1 MPPTAEVQ
9 ARVRPLAS
17 SVRVA
22 VVGEALF
29 EDRRLERTL
38 QVARLAG
45 ALLVFALGPLFPS
58 LAPAH
63 VLILGSALLAW
74 TLINTRLVEGARTAA
89 GYERVARFSFFVDT
103 AVVVYAIWVFAADPQ
118 WTSWA
123 VGVLI
128 IIGSAFR
135 FGRLGAVAST
145 TIITIAYVVIVGWRN
160 AAYGYDIQL
169 QRVAFAVSL
178 YLMTALIMSG
188 AIRELLELRKQREYQ
203 LFHDLLTGLPNRALL
218 IERLQQQLVRQ
229 PRTGESVAVL
239 VMDLTDFKAVN
250 DSLGHDVGDN
260 LLRQVG
266 PRLMANL
273 RAADTV
279 ARLGGDEFAILLPGT
294 DETGAAR
301 VGQKMLAALEQ
312 AFPLDGEMLDIGA
325 SVGIAV
331 APAHATQAE
340 QLLSRADVAMYT
352 AKGSLAGLAVF
363 SAEQERDGA
372 GRLAL
377 MSDLRRAVDEGEL
390 VLYYQPQIDLRTG
403 AISSVEALVRWM
415 HPKRGLVGPDEFIP
429 LAERTGLIKRLTRTV
444 LTEAIRQARAWELA
458 GLRVPIAVNLS
469 MRNVHDPQLPQT
481 IAQLL
486 QRWDARPDLL
496 RLEITETVLAAD
508 PERALQTMDSLR
520 AMGVHIALDDFG
532 IGYSSLAYLNRLP
545 LDQIKIDR
553 SFVIGMVNDEASAT
567 IVRATVELG
576 HGLGYAVV
584 AEGVENT
591 ETRQRLTALGCDA
604 IQGFLISRPMPAD
617 QAAEWIGRATVG
629 TATPRPTEPV
639 AG

>member
-1 MPPTAEVQ
+1 VDD
-9 ARVRPLAS
+9 
-17 SVRVA
+17 
-22 VVGEALF
+22 ALF

-58 LAPAH
+58 LAPGH
-63 VLILGSALLAW
+63 VLALGAGLLAW
-74 TLINTRLVEGARTAA
+74 TLINTRLVEGARTAS
-89 GYERVARFSFFVDT
+89 GYERVARFSFIVD
-103 AVVVYAIWVFAADPQ
+103 ASVVVYAIWVFAADPQ
-118 WTSWA
+118 WIAWV

-135 FGRLGAVAST
+135 FGRLGALAST
-145 TIITIAYVVIVGWRN
+145 VILIVAYLVIVGWRLQT
-160 AAYGYDIQL
+160 YGYNIEL

-218 IERLQQQLVRQ
+218 IERLQQQLLRQ
-229 PRTGESVAVL
+229 PRTGESVALL

-250 DSLGHDVGDN
+250 DSLGHNVGDE

-266 PRLMANL
+266 PRLTASL
-273 RAADTV
+273 RTADTV

-301 VGQKMLAALEQ
+301 VAQKMLAALEQ
-312 AFPLDGEMLDIGA
+312 AFPLEGETLDIGA
-325 SVGIAV
+325 SVGVAV
-331 APAHATQAE
+331 APAHATQAD

-352 AKGSLAGLAVF
+352 AKGSLTGLSVF
-363 SAEQERDGA
+363 SAEHEKDGA

-390 VLYYQPQIDLRTG
+390 MLYYQPQIDLRTG
-403 AISSVEALVRWM
+403 AMTSVEALVRWM

-469 MRNVHDPQLPQT
+469 MRNIHDPQLPQT

-496 RLEITETVLAAD
+496 RLEMTETVLAAD
-508 PERALQTMDSLR
+508 PQRALQTMDSLR

-545 LDQIKIDR
+545 LDEIKIDK
-553 SFVIGMVNDEASAT
+553 SFVIGMIDDESSAT
-567 IVRATVELG
+567 IVRATVDLG
-576 HGLGYAVV
+576 HGLGYGVV
-584 AEGVENT
+584 AEGVENA
-591 ETRQRLTALGCDA
+591 ETRQRLSALGCDA
-604 IQGFLISRPMPAD
+604 IQGFLVARPMPAD
-617 QAAEWIGRATVG
+617 QTAEWIGKAGLPTVATI
-629 TATPRPTEPV
+629 AD
-639 AG
+639 

>member
-1 MPPTAEVQ
+1 MAAAEN
-9 ARVRPLAS
+9 
-17 SVRVA
+17 
-22 VVGEALF
+22 ALF

-63 VLILGSALLAW
+63 VLVLGAVLLAW
-74 TLINTRLVEGARTAA
+74 TLINTRLIEGARTAA
-89 GYERVARFSFFVDT
+89 AYDRVARVSFVIDT
-103 AVVVYAIWVFAADPQ
+103 SVVIYAIWVFAADPQ
-118 WTSWA
+118 WIAWV

-135 FGRLGAVAST
+135 FGRLGALTTTAILTVA
-145 TIITIAYVVIVGWRN
+145 YLVIVGWRQQT
-160 AAYGYDIQL
+160 YGYNIEL

-178 YLMTALIMSG
+178 YLLTALIMSG

-218 IERLQQQLVRQ
+218 IERLQQQLLRQ
-229 PRTGESVAVL
+229 TRTGESVAVL

-250 DSLGHDVGDN
+250 DSLGHAVGDE
-260 LLRQVG
+260 LLKQVG
-266 PRLMANL
+266 PRLSASL
-273 RAADTV
+273 RAADTI

-301 VGQKMLAALEQ
+301 VAQKMLAALEQ
-312 AFPLDGEMLDIGA
+312 AFPLEGETLDIGA
-325 SVGIAV
+325 SVGVAV

-340 QLLSRADVAMYT
+340 QLLSRADVAMYA
-352 AKGSLAGLAVF
+352 AKGSLSGLAVF
-363 SAEQERDGA
+363 SAEHERDGA

-403 AISSVEALVRWM
+403 GITSVEALVRWM

-469 MRNVHDPQLPQT
+469 MRNIHDPQLPQT

-496 RLEITETVLAAD
+496 RLEMTETVLAAD

-545 LDQIKIDR
+545 LDEIKIDR
-553 SFVIGMVNDEASAT
+553 SFVIGMMDDESSAT

-584 AEGVENT
+584 AEGVENA

-604 IQGFLISRPMPAD
+604 IQGFLIARPMPAD
-617 QAAEWIGRATVG
+617 QTAEWIGRATV
-629 TATPRPTEPV
+629 PTVVTV
-639 AG
+639 AD

>member
-1 MPPTAEVQ
+1 M
-9 ARVRPLAS
+9 
-17 SVRVA
+17 
-22 VVGEALF
+22 GDALF

-63 VLILGSALLAW
+63 VLVLGTALLAW

-89 GYERVARFSFFVDT
+89 AYQRVARYSFVIDT
-103 AVVVYAIWVFAADPQ
+103 SVVVYAIWVFAADPQ
-118 WTSWA
+118 WTAWA

-135 FGRLGAVAST
+135 FGRIGALAST
-145 TIITIAYVVIVGWRN
+145 LIITTAYLVIVGWRQVT
-160 AAYGYDIQL
+160 YGYDIQL
-169 QRVAFAVSL
+169 QRVAFVVSL
-178 YLMTALIMSG
+178 YLLTALIMSG

-218 IERLQQQLVRQ
+218 IERLQQQLLRQ

-250 DSLGHDVGDN
+250 DSLGHDVGDD

-266 PRLMANL
+266 PRLAASL

-294 DETGAAR
+294 DVTGAAR
-301 VGQKMLAALEQ
+301 VAQKMLSALEQ
-312 AFPLDGEMLDIGA
+312 AFPLDGETLDIGA
-325 SVGIAV
+325 SVGVAV

-340 QLLSRADVAMYT
+340 QLLSRADVAMYA

-363 SAEQERDGA
+363 SAEHERDGA

-403 AISSVEALVRWM
+403 AIASVEALVRWM

-458 GLRVPIAVNLS
+458 GLRVPVAVNLS

-553 SFVIGMVNDEASAT
+553 SFVIGMVDDEASAT

-584 AEGVENT
+584 AEGVENA
-591 ETRQRLTALGCDA
+591 ETRQRLAALGCDA
-604 IQGFLISRPMPAD
+604 IQGFLIARPMPAD
-617 QAAEWIGRATVG
+617 QTAEWIGRTTLAG
-629 TATPRPTEPV
+629 TRPV
-639 AG
+639 ATIATS

>member
-1 MPPTAEVQ
+1 MEN
-9 ARVRPLAS
+9 
-17 SVRVA
+17 
-22 VVGEALF
+22 ALF

-63 VLILGSALLAW
+63 VLVLGAALLAW

-89 GYERVARFSFFVDT
+89 GYERVARFSFVVDT
-103 AVVVYAIWVFAADPQ
+103 SVVIYAIWVFAADPQ
-118 WTSWA
+118 WTAWA

-135 FGRLGAVAST
+135 FGRLGALASMT
-145 TIITIAYVVIVGWRN
+145 TITLAYLVIVGWRQQT
-160 AAYGYDIQL
+160 YGYNIEL

-178 YLMTALIMSG
+178 YLLTALIMSG

-218 IERLQQQLVRQ
+218 IERLQQQLLRQ

-250 DSLGHDVGDN
+250 DSLGHAVGDD
-260 LLRQVG
+260 LLKQIG
-266 PRLMANL
+266 PRLAASL
-273 RAADTV
+273 RTADTI

-301 VGQKMLAALEQ
+301 VAQKMLAALEQ
-312 AFPLDGEMLDIGA
+312 SFPLEGEALDIGA
-325 SVGIAV
+325 SVGVAV
-331 APAHATQAE
+331 APGHATQAE
-340 QLLSRADVAMYT
+340 QLLSRADVAMYA

-363 SAEQERDGA
+363 SAEHERDGA

-403 AISSVEALVRWM
+403 GITSVEALVRWM

-469 MRNVHDPQLPQT
+469 MRNIHDPQLPQT

-496 RLEITETVLAAD
+496 RLEMTETVLAAD

-545 LDQIKIDR
+545 LDEIKIDR
-553 SFVIGMVNDEASAT
+553 SFVIGMIDDESSAT

-584 AEGVENT
+584 AEGVENA

-604 IQGFLISRPMPAD
+604 IQGFLVARPMPAD
-617 QAAEWIGRATVG
+617 QTAEWIGRATVP
-629 TATPRPTEPV
+629 AVV
-639 AG
+639 AAGD

>member
-1 MPPTAEVQ
+1 VAAAED
-9 ARVRPLAS
+9 
-17 SVRVA
+17 
-22 VVGEALF
+22 ALF

-63 VLILGSALLAW
+63 VLVLGAALLAW
-74 TLINTRLVEGARTAA
+74 TLVNARLVEGARTAA
-89 GYERVARFSFFVDT
+89 GYERVARFSFVVDT
-103 AVVVYAIWVFAADPQ
+103 SVVIYAIWVFAADPQ
-118 WTSWA
+118 WTAWV

-135 FGRLGAVAST
+135 FGRLGALTST
-145 TIITIAYVVIVGWRN
+145 TLLIVAYLVIVSWRLLT
-160 AAYGYDIQL
+160 YGYNIEL
-169 QRVAFAVSL
+169 QRVAFAVSV
-178 YLMTALIMSG
+178 YLLTALIMSG

-218 IERLQQQLVRQ
+218 IERLQQQLLRQ

-250 DSLGHDVGDN
+250 DSLGHDVGDT

-266 PRLMANL
+266 PRLAASL
-273 RAADTV
+273 RTADTI

-301 VGQKMLAALEQ
+301 VAQKMLAALEQ
-312 AFPLDGEMLDIGA
+312 AFPLEGEALDIGA
-325 SVGIAV
+325 SVGVAV
-331 APAHATQAE
+331 APAHATQAD
-340 QLLSRADVAMYT
+340 QLLSRADVAMYA

-363 SAEQERDGA
+363 SAEHERDSS

-390 VLYYQPQIDLRTG
+390 VLYYQPQVDLRTG
-403 AISSVEALVRWM
+403 AITSVEALVRWM

-469 MRNVHDPQLPQT
+469 MRNIHDPQLPQT

-496 RLEITETVLAAD
+496 RLEMTETVLAAD

-545 LDQIKIDR
+545 LDEIKIDR
-553 SFVIGMVNDEASAT
+553 SFVIGMIDDESSAT

-584 AEGVENT
+584 AEGVENA

-604 IQGFLISRPMPAD
+604 IQGFFVARPMPAD
-617 QAAEWIGRATVG
+617 QAAEWIGKATL
-629 TATPRPTEPV
+629 PTVVTV
-639 AG
+639 AH

>member
-1 MPPTAEVQ
+1 MEN
-9 ARVRPLAS
+9 
-17 SVRVA
+17 
-22 VVGEALF
+22 ALF

-63 VLILGSALLAW
+63 VLVLGAALLAW

-89 GYERVARFSFFVDT
+89 GYERVARFSFVVDT
-103 AVVVYAIWVFAADPQ
+103 SVVIYAIWVFAADPQ
-118 WTSWA
+118 WTAWA

-135 FGRLGAVAST
+135 FGRLGALASMT
-145 TIITIAYVVIVGWRN
+145 TITLAYLVIVGWRQQT
-160 AAYGYDIQL
+160 YGYNIEL

-178 YLMTALIMSG
+178 YLLTALIMSG

-218 IERLQQQLVRQ
+218 IERLQQQLLRQ

-250 DSLGHDVGDN
+250 DSLGHAVGDD
-260 LLRQVG
+260 LLKQIG
-266 PRLMANL
+266 PRLAASL
-273 RAADTV
+273 RTADTI

-301 VGQKMLAALEQ
+301 VAQKMLAALEQ
-312 AFPLDGEMLDIGA
+312 SFPLEGEALDIGA
-325 SVGIAV
+325 SVGVAV
-331 APAHATQAE
+331 APGHATQAE
-340 QLLSRADVAMYT
+340 QLLSRADVAMYA

-363 SAEQERDGA
+363 SAEHERDGA

-403 AISSVEALVRWM
+403 GITSVEALVRWM

-469 MRNVHDPQLPQT
+469 MRNIHDPQLPQT

-496 RLEITETVLAAD
+496 RLEMTETVLWGLYKLERELEDQGAPAAGRR
-508 PERALQTMDSLR
+508 PRSAAIPR
-520 AMGVHIALDDFG
+520 G
-532 IGYSSLAYLNRLP
+532 LAP
-545 LDQIKIDR
+545 VVK
-553 SFVIGMVNDEASAT
+553 E
-567 IVRATVELG
+567 VRWS
-576 HGLGYAVV
+576 GLG
-584 AEGVENT
+584 
-591 ETRQRLTALGCDA
+591 TAGLSSPST
-604 IQGFLISRPMPAD
+604 I
-617 QAAEWIGRATVG
+617 
-629 TATPRPTEPV
+629 PR
-639 AG
+639 G

>member
-1 MPPTAEVQ
+1 VAAAED
-9 ARVRPLAS
+9 
-17 SVRVA
+17 
-22 VVGEALF
+22 ALF

-74 TLINTRLVEGARTAA
+74 TLINARLVEGSRTAA
-89 GYERVARFSFFVDT
+89 TYERVARFSSVVDVS
-103 AVVVYAIWVFAADPQ
+103 VVIYAIWVFAADPQ
-118 WTSWA
+118 WVAWV

-135 FGRLGAVAST
+135 FGRLGALTS
-145 TIITIAYVVIVGWRN
+145 TIILTVAYLVIVSWRQ
-160 AAYGYDIQL
+160 ATYGYNIEV

-178 YLMTALIMSG
+178 YLMTALLMSG

-218 IERLQQQLVRQ
+218 IERLQQQLLRQ
-229 PRTGESVAVL
+229 PRTSESVALL

-250 DSLGHDVGDN
+250 DSLGHAVGDD

-266 PRLMANL
+266 PRLSASL
-273 RAADTV
+273 RAADTI

-301 VGQKMLAALEQ
+301 VAQKVLAALEQ
-312 AFPLDGEMLDIGA
+312 AFPLEGEMLDIGA
-325 SVGIAV
+325 SIGVAV
-331 APAHATQAE
+331 APVHGTQAE
-340 QLLSRADVAMYT
+340 QLLSRADVAMYA

-363 SAEQERDGA
+363 SSEHERDGA

-403 AISSVEALVRWM
+403 AITSVEALVRWM

-458 GLRVPIAVNLS
+458 GLRVPVAVNLS
-469 MRNVHDPQLPQT
+469 MRNIHDPQLPQT

-486 QRWDARPDLL
+486 QRWDARPELL
-496 RLEITETVLAAD
+496 RLEMTETVLAAD
-508 PERALQTMDSLR
+508 PERALQTMESLR

-545 LDQIKIDR
+545 LDEIKIDR
-553 SFVIGMVNDEASAT
+553 SFVLGMLDDESSAT
-567 IVRATVELG
+567 IVRATVDLG
-576 HGLGYAVV
+576 HGLGYGVV
-584 AEGVENT
+584 AEGVENA
-591 ETRQRLTALGCDA
+591 ETRQRLSALGCDF
-604 IQGFLISRPMPAD
+604 IQGFFVARPMPAD
-617 QAAEWIGRATVG
+617 QTAEWIGRATFPTLPANPAV
-629 TATPRPTEPV
+629 ATH
-639 AG
+639 AD

>member
-1 MPPTAEVQ
+1 
-9 ARVRPLAS
+9 
-17 SVRVA
+17 
-22 VVGEALF
+22 
-29 EDRRLERTL
+29 
-38 QVARLAG
+38 
-45 ALLVFALGPLFPS
+45 
-58 LAPAH
+58 
-63 VLILGSALLAW
+63 
-74 TLINTRLVEGARTAA
+74 
-89 GYERVARFSFFVDT
+89 
-103 AVVVYAIWVFAADPQ
+103 
-118 WTSWA
+118 
-123 VGVLI
+123 
-128 IIGSAFR
+128 
-135 FGRLGAVAST
+135 
-145 TIITIAYVVIVGWRN
+145 
-160 AAYGYDIQL
+160 
-169 QRVAFAVSL
+169 
-178 YLMTALIMSG
+178 
-188 AIRELLELRKQREYQ
+188 
-203 LFHDLLTGLPNRALL
+203 
-218 IERLQQQLVRQ
+218 
-229 PRTGESVAVL
+229 
-239 VMDLTDFKAVN
+239 
-250 DSLGHDVGDN
+250 
-260 LLRQVG
+260 
-266 PRLMANL
+266 
-273 RAADTV
+273 
-279 ARLGGDEFAILLPGT
+279 
-294 DETGAAR
+294 
-301 VGQKMLAALEQ
+301 MLAALEQ
-312 AFPLDGEMLDIGA
+312 AFPLDGETLDIGA
-325 SVGIAV
+325 SVGVAV

-553 SFVIGMVNDEASAT
+553 SFVIGMVDDEASAT

-617 QAAEWIGRATVG
+617 QTAEWIGRALV
-629 TATPRPTEPV
+629 ATPVVRPRRRDRHCASLAELPFRGRLAFRAHEHLVQAVTRAHDLRAAARAGIADLSADLHVRPDLRAELRRQLVLHDLDRARERLAQRAIQPV
-639 AG
+639 HLAVVEARDAALRMQLRLPQDLVRVRVPDPRDEVAAHQQIAQLAPRRLRATRELVRVPRQRAGLGALAVESRQVGGARARLDEIHLAHPRVVAIAQVASVLERRARADPVEGQRERGGGADLRFRRQDVEEAGEHRIDHQARVVVEDERQEAAAMHDVGERAALQRVRQRPRRAQNERVMHANGGDVLPDERRREAAAQDVEVGPLRH

>member
-1 MPPTAEVQ
+1 MT
-9 ARVRPLAS
+9 
-17 SVRVA
+17 
-22 VVGEALF
+22 VVEDALF

-58 LAPAH
+58 LAPGH
-63 VLILGSALLAW
+63 VLVLGTALLAW
-74 TLINTRLVEGARTAA
+74 TLINTRLVEGARTTA
-89 GYERVARFSFFVDT
+89 GYERVARFSFVVDT
-103 AVVVYAIWVFAADPQ
+103 SIVIYTIWVFAADPQ
-118 WTSWA
+118 WIAWV

-135 FGRLGAVAST
+135 FGRLGALTS
-145 TIITIAYVVIVGWRN
+145 TIIIT
-160 AAYGYDIQL
+160 AAYLAIVAWRQATYGYAIEL

-178 YLMTALIMSG
+178 YLMTALIMAG

-218 IERLQQQLVRQ
+218 VERLQQQLLRQ
-229 PRTGESVAVL
+229 PRTGESVALL

-250 DSLGHDVGDN
+250 DSLGRDVGDD

-266 PRLMANL
+266 PRLSASL
-273 RAADTV
+273 RTADTV
-279 ARLGGDEFAILLPGT
+279 ARLGGDEFAVLLPGT

-301 VGQKMLAALEQ
+301 VAQKMLAALEQ
-312 AFPLDGEMLDIGA
+312 AFPLDGETLDIGA
-325 SVGIAV
+325 SVGVAV
-331 APAHATQAE
+331 APVHATQAE
-340 QLLSRADVAMYT
+340 QLLSRADVAMYA

-363 SAEQERDGA
+363 SSEHERDGA

-403 AISSVEALVRWM
+403 ALSSVEALVRWM
-415 HPKRGLVGPDEFIP
+415 HPKRGLVGPAEFIP

-458 GLRVPIAVNLS
+458 GIRVPVAVNLS

-486 QRWDARPDLL
+486 QRWDARPELL

-553 SFVIGMVNDEASAT
+553 SFVIGMTTDESSAT

-584 AEGVENT
+584 AEGVENA
-591 ETRQRLTALGCDA
+591 ETRERLAALGCDA
-604 IQGFLISRPMPAD
+604 IQGFLIARPMPAD
-617 QAAEWIGRATVG
+617 QTAEWIGRASVSTLTSLSTVAALG
-629 TATPRPTEPV
+629 D
-639 AG
+639 

>member
-1 MPPTAEVQ
+1 VED
-9 ARVRPLAS
+9 
-17 SVRVA
+17 
-22 VVGEALF
+22 ALF

-38 QVARLAG
+38 QIARLAG
-45 ALLVFALGPLFPS
+45 ALLIFALGPLFPS
-58 LAPAH
+58 VAPAH
-63 VLILGSALLAW
+63 VLILGAVLLGW
-74 TLINTRLVEGARTAA
+74 TLINARLVEGARTPADYA
-89 GYERVARFSFFVDT
+89 RVTRLSFVFDT
-103 AVVVYAIWVFAADPQ
+103 SVVVYAIWVFAADPR
-118 WTSWA
+118 WIAWV

-128 IIGSAFR
+128 IISAAFR
-135 FGRLGAVAST
+135 FGRLGALTST
-145 TIITIAYVVIVGWRN
+145 VIITVAYLVIVGWRQVT
-160 AAYGYDIQL
+160 YGYDIEL

-178 YLMTALIMSG
+178 YLLTALMMSG

-203 LFHDLLTGLPNRALL
+203 LFHDVLTGLPNRALL
-218 IERLQQQLVRQ
+218 IERLHQQLLRL
-229 PRTGESVAVL
+229 PRTDESVALLVL
-239 VMDLTDFKAVN
+239 DLTDFKTVN
-250 DSLGHDVGDN
+250 DSLGHDVGDD

-266 PRLMANL
+266 PRLVASL

-279 ARLGGDEFAILLPGT
+279 ARLGGDEFAVLLPGT
-294 DETGAAR
+294 DEVGAAR
-301 VGQKMLAALEQ
+301 VAQKMLTALERS
-312 AFPLDGEMLDIGA
+312 FPLEGETLDIGA
-325 SVGIAV
+325 SVGVAV
-331 APAHATQAE
+331 APAHAAKAE
-340 QLLSRADVAMYT
+340 QLLSRAEIAMHA
-352 AKGSLAGLAVF
+352 AKGSLDGLAVL
-363 SAEQERDGA
+363 SAEHERDGA

-469 MRNVHDPQLPQT
+469 MRNIHDPQLPQT

-496 RLEITETVLAAD
+496 RLEMTETVLAAD
-508 PERALQTMDSLR
+508 PARALQTMDSLR

-545 LDQIKIDR
+545 LDEIKIDR
-553 SFVIGMVNDEASAT
+553 SFVIGMVDDEASAT

-617 QAAEWIGRATVG
+617 QTAEWIGRATA
-629 TATPRPTEPV
+629 ATPKHPT
-639 AG
+639 AATIA

>member
-1 MPPTAEVQ
+1 M
-9 ARVRPLAS
+9 
-17 SVRVA
+17 A
-22 VVGEALF
+22 VVEDALF

-58 LAPAH
+58 LAPGH
-63 VLILGSALLAW
+63 VLALGAGLLAW
-74 TLINTRLVEGARTAA
+74 TLINTRLVEGARTAS
-89 GYERVARFSFFVDT
+89 GYERVARFSFIVDT
-103 AVVVYAIWVFAADPQ
+103 SVVVYAIWVFAADPQ
-118 WTSWA
+118 WIAWV

-135 FGRLGAVAST
+135 FGRLGALITTVILIVAYL
-145 TIITIAYVVIVGWRN
+145 AIVGWRLQT
-160 AAYGYDIQL
+160 YGYNIEL
-169 QRVAFAVSL
+169 QRVAFAVAV

-218 IERLQQQLVRQ
+218 LERLQQQLLRQ
-229 PRTGESVAVL
+229 PRTGESVALL

-250 DSLGHDVGDN
+250 DSLGHNVGDE

-266 PRLMANL
+266 PRLTASL
-273 RAADTV
+273 RTADTV

-301 VGQKMLAALEQ
+301 VAQKMLAALEQ
-312 AFPLDGEMLDIGA
+312 AFPLEGETLDIGA
-325 SVGIAV
+325 SVGVAV
-331 APAHATQAE
+331 APVHATQAD

-352 AKGSLAGLAVF
+352 AKGSLTGLSVF
-363 SAEQERDGA
+363 SAEHEKDGA

-390 VLYYQPQIDLRTG
+390 ILYYQPQIDLRTG
-403 AISSVEALVRWM
+403 AMTSVEALVRWM

-429 LAERTGLIKRLTRTV
+429 LAERTGLIKRLTRSV

-469 MRNVHDPQLPQT
+469 MRNIHDPQLPQT

-496 RLEITETVLAAD
+496 RLEMTETVLAAD
-508 PERALQTMDSLR
+508 PQRALQTMDSLR

-545 LDQIKIDR
+545 LDEIKIDR
-553 SFVIGMVNDEASAT
+553 SFVIGMIDDESSAT
-567 IVRATVELG
+567 IVRATVDLG
-576 HGLGYAVV
+576 HGLGYGVV
-584 AEGVENT
+584 AEGVENA
-591 ETRQRLTALGCDA
+591 ETRQRLSALGCDA
-604 IQGFLISRPMPAD
+604 IQGFLVARPMPAD
-617 QAAEWIGRATVG
+617 QTAEWIGKAGLPTVATI
-629 TATPRPTEPV
+629 AD
-639 AG
+639 

>member
-1 MPPTAEVQ
+1 MT
-9 ARVRPLAS
+9 
-17 SVRVA
+17 
-22 VVGEALF
+22 VVEDALF

-38 QVARLAG
+38 QIARLAG

-58 LAPAH
+58 LAPGH
-63 VLILGSALLAW
+63 VLVLGAALLAW
-74 TLINTRLVEGARTAA
+74 TLVNTRLVEGARTAA
-89 GYERVARFSFFVDT
+89 EYERVARFSFVVD
-103 AVVVYAIWVFAADPQ
+103 ASVVVYAIWVFAADPQ
-118 WTSWA
+118 WIAWV

-128 IIGSAFR
+128 IIGSSFR
-135 FGRLGAVAST
+135 FGPLGALTS
-145 TIITIAYVVIVGWRN
+145 TIILTVAYLVIVGWRQ
-160 AAYGYDIQL
+160 ATYGYNIEL
-169 QRVAFAVSL
+169 QRVAFAISL

-218 IERLQQQLVRQ
+218 IERLQQQLLRQ
-229 PRTGESVAVL
+229 PRTGESVALL

-250 DSLGHDVGDN
+250 DSLGHDVGDD

-266 PRLMANL
+266 PRLTASL

-301 VGQKMLAALEQ
+301 VAQKMLAALEQ
-312 AFPLDGEMLDIGA
+312 SFPLVGETLDIGA
-325 SVGIAV
+325 SVGVAV
-331 APAHATQAE
+331 APVHATQAE
-340 QLLSRADVAMYT
+340 QLLSRADVAMYA

-363 SAEQERDGA
+363 SAEHERDGA

-377 MSDLRRAVDEGEL
+377 MSELRRAVDEGEL

-403 AISSVEALVRWM
+403 ALTSVEALVRWM

-458 GLRVPIAVNLS
+458 GLRVPVAVNLS
-469 MRNVHDPQLPQT
+469 MRNIHDPQLPQT

-486 QRWDARPDLL
+486 QRWDARPELL

-520 AMGVHIALDDFG
+520 AMGVRIALDDFG

-553 SFVIGMVNDEASAT
+553 SFVLGMIDDESSAT

-604 IQGFLISRPMPAD
+604 IQGFLVARPMPAD
-617 QAAEWIGRATVG
+617 QTAEWIGRATV
-629 TATPRPTEPV
+629 ATV
-639 AG
+639 ATVRTGSVATVAD

>member
-1 MPPTAEVQ
+1 MED
-9 ARVRPLAS
+9 
-17 SVRVA
+17 
-22 VVGEALF
+22 ALF

-58 LAPAH
+58 LAPGH
-63 VLILGSALLAW
+63 VLVLGTGLLAW
-74 TLINTRLVEGARTAA
+74 TLINTRLVEGTRTPAA
-89 GYERVARFSFFVDT
+89 YQRIARFSFVVDSS
-103 AVVVYAIWVFAADPQ
+103 VVVYAIWVFAADPQ
-118 WTSWA
+118 WIAWV

-128 IIGSAFR
+128 IIGSSFR
-135 FGRLGAVAST
+135 FGRLGALSS
-145 TIITIAYVVIVGWRN
+145 TIILTVAYLVIVGWRQQT
-160 AAYGYDIQL
+160 YGYNIEL
-169 QRVAFAVSL
+169 QRVAFAISL
-178 YLMTALIMSG
+178 YLMTALLMSG

-218 IERLQQQLVRQ
+218 IERLQQQLLRQ
-229 PRTGESVAVL
+229 ARTGESVALV

-250 DSLGHDVGDN
+250 DSLGHNVGDD
-260 LLRQVG
+260 LLRQMG
-266 PRLMANL
+266 PRLTASL

-301 VGQKMLAALEQ
+301 VAQKMLAALEQ
-312 AFPLDGEMLDIGA
+312 AFPLEGESLDIGA

-331 APAHATQAE
+331 APAHATQAD
-340 QLLSRADVAMYT
+340 QLLSHADVAMYA
-352 AKGSLAGLAVF
+352 AKGSLTGFAVF
-363 SAEQERDGA
+363 SAEHERDGA

-458 GLRVPIAVNLS
+458 GLRVPVAVNLS
-469 MRNVHDPQLPQT
+469 MRNIHDPQLPQT

-486 QRWDARPDLL
+486 QRWDARPELL
-496 RLEITETVLAAD
+496 RLEMTETVLAAD
-508 PERALQTMDSLR
+508 PQRALQTIDSLR

-545 LDQIKIDR
+545 LDQIKIDK
-553 SFVIGMVNDEASAT
+553 SFVIGMIDDESSAT
-567 IVRATVELG
+567 IVRATVDLG
-576 HGLGYAVV
+576 HGLGYGVV

-591 ETRQRLTALGCDA
+591 ETRQRLSALGCDA
-604 IQGFLISRPMPAD
+604 IQGFLIARPMPAD
-617 QAAEWIGRATVG
+617 QTAEWISRAGIATV
-629 TATPRPTEPV
+629 ATI
-639 AG
+639 AD

>member
-1 MPPTAEVQ
+1 MRCSRIAVWSGRSRWRGSRAPCSFSPSD
-9 ARVRPLAS
+9 RSSRAS
-17 SVRVA
+17 
-22 VVGEALF
+22 L
-29 EDRRLERTL
+29 RLMSS
-38 QVARLAG
+38 
-45 ALLVFALGPLFPS
+45 S
-58 LAPAH
+58 LAPFSSH
-63 VLILGSALLAW
+63 GRSS
-74 TLINTRLVEGARTAA
+74 TRVSSKARAPPLHMT
-89 GYERVARFSFFVDT
+89 
-103 AVVVYAIWVFAADPQ
+103 
-118 WTSWA
+118 
-123 VGVLI
+123 
-128 IIGSAFR
+128 IGSAFR
-135 FGRLGAVAST
+135 FGRLGALASMT
-145 TIITIAYVVIVGWRN
+145 TITLAYLVIVGWRQQT
-160 AAYGYDIQL
+160 YGYNIEL

-178 YLMTALIMSG
+178 YLLTALIMSG

-218 IERLQQQLVRQ
+218 IERLQQQLLRQ
-229 PRTGESVAVL
+229 TRTGESVAVL

-250 DSLGHDVGDN
+250 DSLGHAVGDE
-260 LLRQVG
+260 LLKQVG
-266 PRLMANL
+266 PRLSASL
-273 RAADTV
+273 RAADTM

-301 VGQKMLAALEQ
+301 VAQKMLAALEQ
-312 AFPLDGEMLDIGA
+312 AFPLEGETLDIGA
-325 SVGIAV
+325 SVGVAV

-340 QLLSRADVAMYT
+340 QLLSRADVAMYA
-352 AKGSLAGLAVF
+352 AKGSLSGLAVF
-363 SAEQERDGA
+363 SAEHERDGA

-403 AISSVEALVRWM
+403 GITSVEALVRWM

-469 MRNVHDPQLPQT
+469 MRNIHDPQLPQT

-496 RLEITETVLAAD
+496 RLEMTETVLAAD

-545 LDQIKIDR
+545 LDEIKIDR
-553 SFVIGMVNDEASAT
+553 SFVIGMIDDESSAT

-584 AEGVENT
+584 AEGVENA

-604 IQGFLISRPMPAD
+604 IQGFLIARPMPAD
-617 QAAEWIGRATVG
+617 QTAEWIGRATV
-629 TATPRPTEPV
+629 PTVVTV
-639 AG
+639 AD

>member
-1 MPPTAEVQ
+1 ME
-9 ARVRPLAS
+9 
-17 SVRVA
+17 
-22 VVGEALF
+22 EALF

-58 LAPAH
+58 LAPGH
-63 VLILGSALLAW
+63 VLVLGAGLLAW
-74 TLINTRLVEGARTAA
+74 TLINTRLVEGARTASA
-89 GYERVARFSFFVDT
+89 YDRVARFSFIVDSS
-103 AVVVYAIWVFAADPQ
+103 VVVYAIWVFAADPQ
-118 WTSWA
+118 WIAWV

-135 FGRLGAVAST
+135 FGRLGALAST
-145 TIITIAYVVIVGWRN
+145 VILTIAYLVIVGWRLQT
-160 AAYGYDIQL
+160 YGYNIEL
-169 QRVAFAVSL
+169 QRVAFAISL

-218 IERLQQQLVRQ
+218 IERLQQQLLRQ
-229 PRTGESVAVL
+229 PRTGESVALL

-250 DSLGHDVGDN
+250 DSLGHNVGDE

-266 PRLMANL
+266 PRLAASL
-273 RAADTV
+273 RTADTV

-301 VGQKMLAALEQ
+301 VAQKMLAALEQ
-312 AFPLDGEMLDIGA
+312 AFPLEGETLDIGA
-325 SVGIAV
+325 SVGVAV
-331 APAHATQAE
+331 APVHATQAD

-352 AKGSLAGLAVF
+352 AKGTLTGLSVF
-363 SAEQERDGA
+363 SPEHEKDGA

-390 VLYYQPQIDLRTG
+390 ILYYQPQIDLRTG
-403 AISSVEALVRWM
+403 AMTSVEALVRWM

-429 LAERTGLIKRLTRTV
+429 LAERTGLIKRLTRSV

-469 MRNVHDPQLPQT
+469 MRNIHDPQLPQT

-496 RLEITETVLAAD
+496 RLEMTETVLAAD
-508 PERALQTMDSLR
+508 PQRALQTMDSLR

-545 LDQIKIDR
+545 LDEIKIDR
-553 SFVIGMVNDEASAT
+553 SFVIGMIDDESSAT

-576 HGLGYAVV
+576 HGLGYGVV
-584 AEGVENT
+584 AEGVENA
-591 ETRQRLTALGCDA
+591 ETRQRLSALGCDA
-604 IQGFLISRPMPAD
+604 IQGFLVARPMPAD
-617 QAAEWIGRATVG
+617 QTAEWIGKAGLPTIATI
-629 TATPRPTEPV
+629 AD
-639 AG
+639 

>member
-1 MPPTAEVQ
+1 M
-9 ARVRPLAS
+9 
-17 SVRVA
+17 
-22 VVGEALF
+22 
-29 EDRRLERTL
+29 
-38 QVARLAG
+38 
-45 ALLVFALGPLFPS
+45 
-58 LAPAH
+58 
-63 VLILGSALLAW
+63 
-74 TLINTRLVEGARTAA
+74 EGARTAA
-89 GYERVARFSFFVDT
+89 GYERVARFSFVVDT
-103 AVVVYAIWVFAADPQ
+103 SVVIYAIWVFAADPQ
-118 WTSWA
+118 WTAWA

-135 FGRLGAVAST
+135 FGRLGALASMT
-145 TIITIAYVVIVGWRN
+145 TITLAYLVIVGWRQQT
-160 AAYGYDIQL
+160 YGYNIEL

-178 YLMTALIMSG
+178 YLLTALIMSG

-218 IERLQQQLVRQ
+218 IERLQQQLLRQ

-250 DSLGHDVGDN
+250 DSLGHAVGDD
-260 LLRQVG
+260 LLKQIG
-266 PRLMANL
+266 PRLAASL
-273 RAADTV
+273 RTADTI

-301 VGQKMLAALEQ
+301 VAQKMLAALEQ
-312 AFPLDGEMLDIGA
+312 SFPLEGEALDIGA
-325 SVGIAV
+325 SVGVAV
-331 APAHATQAE
+331 APGHATQAE
-340 QLLSRADVAMYT
+340 QLLSRADVAMYA

-363 SAEQERDGA
+363 SAEHERDGA

-403 AISSVEALVRWM
+403 GITSVEALVRWM

-469 MRNVHDPQLPQT
+469 MRNIHDPQLPQT

-496 RLEITETVLAAD
+496 RLEMTETVLAAD

-545 LDQIKIDR
+545 LDEIKIDR
-553 SFVIGMVNDEASAT
+553 SFVIGMIDDESSAT

-584 AEGVENT
+584 AEGVENA

-604 IQGFLISRPMPAD
+604 IQGFLVARPMPAD
-617 QAAEWIGRATVG
+617 QTAEWIGRATVP
-629 TATPRPTEPV
+629 AVV
-639 AG
+639 AAGD

>member
-1 MPPTAEVQ
+1 VED
-9 ARVRPLAS
+9 
-17 SVRVA
+17 
-22 VVGEALF
+22 ALF

-58 LAPAH
+58 LAPGH
-63 VLILGSALLAW
+63 VLVLGAGLLAW
-74 TLINTRLVEGARTAA
+74 TLINTRLVESARTAA
-89 GYERVARFSFFVDT
+89 GYERTARVSFVIDT
-103 AVVVYAIWVFAADPQ
+103 SLVVYAIWVFAADPQ
-118 WTSWA
+118 WIAWVA
-123 VGVLI
+123 GVLI
-128 IIGSAFR
+128 IIGSSFR
-135 FGRLGAVAST
+135 FGRLGALTST
-145 TIITIAYVVIVGWRN
+145 VVITAAYLVIVGYRQ
-160 AAYGYDIQL
+160 ATYGYNIEL
-169 QRVAFAVSL
+169 QRVAFSVSM
-178 YLMTALIMSG
+178 YLLTALLMSG

-203 LFHDLLTGLPNRALL
+203 LFHDILTGLPNRALL
-218 IERLQQQLVRQ
+218 IERVQQQLLRQ
-229 PRTGESVAVL
+229 PRTGESVALL

-250 DSLGHDVGDN
+250 DSLGHDVGDA

-266 PRLMANL
+266 PRLAASL
-273 RAADTV
+273 RTADTI

-301 VGQKMLAALEQ
+301 VAQKLLAALEQ
-312 AFPLDGEMLDIGA
+312 AFPLEGETLDVGA
-325 SVGIAV
+325 SIGVAV
-331 APAHATQAE
+331 APAHASQAE
-340 QLLSRADVAMYT
+340 QLLSRADVAMYA
-352 AKGSLAGLAVF
+352 AKGSLSGLAVF
-363 SAEQERDGA
+363 SAEHERDSTS
-372 GRLAL
+372 RLAM

-390 VLYYQPQIDLRTG
+390 VLYYQPQVDLRTG
-403 AISSVEALVRWM
+403 AVSSVEALVRWM

-458 GLRVPIAVNLS
+458 GLRMPIAVNLS
-469 MRNVHDPQLPQT
+469 MRNIHDPQLPQT

-496 RLEITETVLAAD
+496 RLEMTETVLAAD

-545 LDQIKIDR
+545 LDEIKIDR
-553 SFVIGMVNDEASAT
+553 SFVIGMIDDESSAT

-584 AEGVENT
+584 AEGVENA
-591 ETRQRLTALGCDA
+591 ETRQRLSALGCDA
-604 IQGFLISRPMPAD
+604 IQGFFIARPMPAD
-617 QAAEWIGRATVG
+617 QTAEWIGRATV
-629 TATPRPTEPV
+629 ATLPTIPTV

>member
-1 MPPTAEVQ
+1 M
-9 ARVRPLAS
+9 
-17 SVRVA
+17 A
-22 VVGEALF
+22 VVEDALF
-29 EDRRLERTL
+29 EDRRLERTF

-63 VLILGSALLAW
+63 VLILGAGLLAW

-89 GYERVARFSFFVDT
+89 GYERVARFSFIVDSS
-103 AVVVYAIWVFAADPQ
+103 VVVYAIAIFAADPQ
-118 WTSWA
+118 WNAWV

-135 FGRLGAVAST
+135 FGRMGALAAT
-145 TIITIAYVVIVGWRN
+145 TIVTAAYLVIVGWRQ
-160 AAYGYDIQL
+160 ATFGYDIQL
-169 QRVAFAVSL
+169 QRVAFSVSIFL
-178 YLMTALIMSG
+178 LVALIMSG

-218 IERLQQQLVRQ
+218 IERLQQLLLRL
-229 PRTGESVAVL
+229 PRTGEPVAL
-239 VMDLTDFKAVN
+239 LMMDLTDFKAVN
-250 DSLGHDVGDN
+250 DSLGHAVGDD
-260 LLRQVG
+260 LLRQIG
-266 PRLMANL
+266 PRLAANL

-301 VGQKMLAALEQ
+301 VAQKLLAALEQ
-312 AFPLDGEMLDIGA
+312 AFPLEGETLDIGA
-325 SVGIAV
+325 SVGVAV
-331 APAHATQAE
+331 APAHGTQAE
-340 QLLSRADVAMYT
+340 QLIQRADVAMYA

-363 SAEQERDGA
+363 SAEHERDGA

-390 VLYYQPQIDLRTG
+390 VLYYQPQVDLRSG
-403 AISSVEALVRWM
+403 AVTSVEALVRWM

-458 GLRVPIAVNLS
+458 GLRMPIAVNLS
-469 MRNVHDPQLPQT
+469 MRNIHDPQLPQT

-496 RLEITETVLAAD
+496 RLEMTETVLAAD
-508 PERALQTMDSLR
+508 PQRALQTMDSLR

-545 LDQIKIDR
+545 LDEIKIDR
-553 SFVIGMVNDEASAT
+553 SFVIGMVDDESSAT

-604 IQGFLISRPMPAD
+604 IQGFLVARPMPAD
-617 QAAEWIGRATVG
+617 QAAEWIGRATGAHG
-629 TATPRPTEPV
+629 TLTAPVATP

>member
-1 MPPTAEVQ
+1 M
-9 ARVRPLAS
+9 
-17 SVRVA
+17 A
-22 VVGEALF
+22 VVDDALF

-58 LAPAH
+58 LAPGH
-63 VLILGSALLAW
+63 VLVLGAGLLAW
-74 TLINTRLVEGARTAA
+74 TLINTRLVEGARTNAA
-89 GYERVARFSFFVDT
+89 YERVARFSFVVDSS
-103 AVVVYAIWVFAADPQ
+103 VVVYAIWVFAADPQ
-118 WTSWA
+118 WVAWV

-128 IIGSAFR
+128 IIGSSFR
-135 FGRLGAVAST
+135 FGRLGALSS
-145 TIITIAYVVIVGWRN
+145 TIILTVAYLVIVGWRQ
-160 AAYGYDIQL
+160 ATYGYNIEI

-218 IERLQQQLVRQ
+218 IERLQQQLLRQ
-229 PRTGESVAVL
+229 ARTGESVALV

-250 DSLGHDVGDN
+250 DSLGHDVGDD

-266 PRLMANL
+266 PRLAASL

-301 VGQKMLAALEQ
+301 VAQKMLAALEQ
-312 AFPLDGEMLDIGA
+312 AFPLEGEMLDIGA
-325 SVGIAV
+325 SVGVAV
-331 APAHATQAE
+331 APAHATQAD
-340 QLLSRADVAMYT
+340 QLLSRADVAMYA
-352 AKGSLAGLAVF
+352 AKGSLRGLEVF
-363 SAEQERDGA
+363 SAEHERDGA

-377 MSDLRRAVDEGEL
+377 MSELRRAVDEGEL

-458 GLRVPIAVNLS
+458 GLRVPVAVNLS
-469 MRNVHDPQLPQT
+469 MRNIHDPQLPQT

-496 RLEITETVLAAD
+496 RLEMTETVLAAD
-508 PERALQTMDSLR
+508 PQRALQTMDSLR

-545 LDQIKIDR
+545 LDEIKIDR
-553 SFVIGMVNDEASAT
+553 SFVMGMIDDESSAT
-567 IVRATVELG
+567 IVRATVDLG
-576 HGLGYAVV
+576 HGLGYGVV

-591 ETRQRLTALGCDA
+591 ETRQRLSALGCDA
-604 IQGFLISRPMPAD
+604 IQGFLIARPMPAD
-617 QAAEWIGRATVG
+617 QTAEWIGRAGVSTV
-629 TATPRPTEPV
+629 ATI
-639 AG
+639 AH

>member
-1 MPPTAEVQ
+1 VED
-9 ARVRPLAS
+9 
-17 SVRVA
+17 
-22 VVGEALF
+22 ALF

-58 LAPAH
+58 LAPGH
-63 VLILGSALLAW
+63 VLVLGAALLAW
-74 TLINTRLVEGARTAA
+74 TLINTRLVESARTTA
-89 GYERVARFSFFVDT
+89 GYERIARFSFVVDT
-103 AVVVYAIWVFAADPQ
+103 SVVIYAIWVFAADPQ
-118 WTSWA
+118 WISWV

-128 IIGSAFR
+128 IIGSSFR
-135 FGRLGAVAST
+135 FGRLGALTSASILTVAF
-145 TIITIAYVVIVGWRN
+145 VVIVGWRH
-160 AAYGYDIQL
+160 ATYGYNVEI

-218 IERLQQQLVRQ
+218 IERLHQQLLRQ

-250 DSLGHDVGDN
+250 DSLGHDVGDD

-266 PRLMANL
+266 PRLAANL
-273 RAADTV
+273 RTADTV
-279 ARLGGDEFAILLPGT
+279 ARLSGDEFAILLPGT

-301 VGQKMLAALEQ
+301 VAQKMLASLEQ

-325 SVGIAV
+325 SVGVAV

-340 QLLSRADVAMYT
+340 QLLSRADVAMYV

-363 SAEQERDGA
+363 SSEHERDGA

-458 GLRVPIAVNLS
+458 GLRVPVAVNLS

-486 QRWDARPDLL
+486 QRWDARPELL

-553 SFVIGMVNDEASAT
+553 SFVIGMTSNESSAT

-584 AEGVENT
+584 AEGVENA
-591 ETRQRLTALGCDA
+591 ETRQRLAALGCDA
-604 IQGFLISRPMPAD
+604 IQGFLIARPMPAD
-617 QAAEWIGRATVG
+617 QTAEWIGRALMPSPG
-629 TATPRPTEPV
+629 ALPGV
-639 AG
+639 AVLAD

>member
-1 MPPTAEVQ
+1 MED
-9 ARVRPLAS
+9 
-17 SVRVA
+17 
-22 VVGEALF
+22 ALF

-58 LAPAH
+58 LAPGH
-63 VLILGSALLAW
+63 VLALGAFLLAW
-74 TLINTRLVEGARTAA
+74 TLINTRLVEGARTTSA
-89 GYERVARFSFFVDT
+89 YERVARFSFIVDSS
-103 AVVVYAIWVFAADPQ
+103 VVVYAIWVFAADPQ
-118 WTSWA
+118 WITWV

-128 IIGSAFR
+128 IIGSSFR
-135 FGRLGAVAST
+135 FGRLGALAST
-145 TIITIAYVVIVGWRN
+145 VILTVAYLVIVGWRLQT
-160 AAYGYDIQL
+160 YGYNIEL
-169 QRVAFAVSL
+169 QRVAFAVSI
-178 YLMTALIMSG
+178 YLLTALIMSG

-203 LFHDLLTGLPNRALL
+203 LFHDLLTGLPNRSLL
-218 IERLQQQLVRQ
+218 IERLQQQLLRQ
-229 PRTGESVAVL
+229 PRTGESVALL

-250 DSLGHDVGDN
+250 DSLGHNVGDE

-266 PRLMANL
+266 PRLTASL
-273 RAADTV
+273 RTADTV

-301 VGQKMLAALEQ
+301 VAQKMLSALEQ
-312 AFPLDGEMLDIGA
+312 AFPLEGETLDIGA

-331 APAHATQAE
+331 APAHATQAD

-352 AKGSLAGLAVF
+352 AKGSLTGLSVF
-363 SAEQERDGA
+363 SAEHEKDGA

-390 VLYYQPQIDLRTG
+390 MLYYQPQIDLRTG
-403 AISSVEALVRWM
+403 AMTSVEALVRWM

-429 LAERTGLIKRLTRTV
+429 LAERTGLIKRLTRSV

-469 MRNVHDPQLPQT
+469 MRNIHDPQLPQT

-496 RLEITETVLAAD
+496 RLEMTETVLAAD
-508 PERALQTMDSLR
+508 PQRALQTMDSLR

-545 LDQIKIDR
+545 LDEIKIDR
-553 SFVIGMVNDEASAT
+553 SFVIGMIDDESSAT

-576 HGLGYAVV
+576 HGLGYGVV
-584 AEGVENT
+584 AEGVENV
-591 ETRQRLTALGCDA
+591 ETRQRLSALGCDA
-604 IQGFLISRPMPAD
+604 IQGFLVARPMPAD
-617 QAAEWIGRATVG
+617 QTAEWIGKSGLPTVATV
-629 TATPRPTEPV
+629 

>member
-1 MPPTAEVQ
+1 MED
-9 ARVRPLAS
+9 
-17 SVRVA
+17 
-22 VVGEALF
+22 ALF

-58 LAPAH
+58 LAPGH
-63 VLILGSALLAW
+63 VLALGAFLLAW
-74 TLINTRLVEGARTAA
+74 TLINTRLVEGARATSA
-89 GYERVARFSFFVDT
+89 YERVARFSFIVDSS
-103 AVVVYAIWVFAADPQ
+103 VVVYAIWVFAADPQ
-118 WTSWA
+118 WITWV

-128 IIGSAFR
+128 IIGSSFR
-135 FGRLGAVAST
+135 FGRLGALAST
-145 TIITIAYVVIVGWRN
+145 VILTVAYLVIVGWRLQT
-160 AAYGYDIQL
+160 YGYNIEL
-169 QRVAFAVSL
+169 QRVAFAVSI
-178 YLMTALIMSG
+178 YLLTALIMSG

-203 LFHDLLTGLPNRALL
+203 LFHDLLTGLPNRSLL
-218 IERLQQQLVRQ
+218 IERLQQQLLRQ
-229 PRTGESVAVL
+229 PRTGESVALL

-250 DSLGHDVGDN
+250 DSLGHKVGDE

-266 PRLMANL
+266 PRLTASL
-273 RAADTV
+273 RTADTV

-301 VGQKMLAALEQ
+301 VAQKMLSALEQ
-312 AFPLDGEMLDIGA
+312 AFPLEGETLDIGA

-331 APAHATQAE
+331 APAHATQAD

-352 AKGSLAGLAVF
+352 AKGSLTGLSVF
-363 SAEQERDGA
+363 SAEHEKDGA

-390 VLYYQPQIDLRTG
+390 MLYYQPQIDLRTG
-403 AISSVEALVRWM
+403 AMTSVEALVRWM

-429 LAERTGLIKRLTRTV
+429 LAERTGLIKRLTRSV

-469 MRNVHDPQLPQT
+469 MRNIHDPQLPQT

-496 RLEITETVLAAD
+496 RLEMTETVLAAD
-508 PERALQTMDSLR
+508 PQRALQTMDSLR

-545 LDQIKIDR
+545 LDEIKIDR
-553 SFVIGMVNDEASAT
+553 SFVIGMIDDESSAT

-576 HGLGYAVV
+576 HGLGYGVV
-584 AEGVENT
+584 AEGVENV
-591 ETRQRLTALGCDA
+591 ETRQRLSALGCDA
-604 IQGFLISRPMPAD
+604 IQGFLVVRPMPAD
-617 QAAEWIGRATVG
+617 QTAEWIGKAGLPTVATV
-629 TATPRPTEPV
+629 

>member
-1 MPPTAEVQ
+1 L
-9 ARVRPLAS
+9 R
-17 SVRVA
+17 SVRSFRVS
-22 VVGEALF
+22 
-29 EDRRLERTL
+29 RRLTSSSS
-38 QVARLAG
+38 ARPSSH
-45 ALLVFALGPLFPS
+45 GPS
-58 LAPAH
+58 STHDWSRAR
-63 VLILGSALLAW
+63 SA
-74 TLINTRLVEGARTAA
+74 VE
-89 GYERVARFSFFVDT
+89 YERVARFSFVVD
-103 AVVVYAIWVFAADPQ
+103 ASVVIYAIWVFAADPQ
-118 WTSWA
+118 WIAWV

-135 FGRLGAVAST
+135 FGRLGALTST
-145 TIITIAYVVIVGWRN
+145 AVITLAYLVIVGWRLQT
-160 AAYGYDIQL
+160 YGYNIEL
-169 QRVAFAVSL
+169 QRVAFAVSM
-178 YLMTALIMSG
+178 YLLTALIMSG

-218 IERLQQQLVRQ
+218 IERLQQQLLRQ

-266 PRLMANL
+266 PRLAASL
-273 RAADTV
+273 RAADTI

-301 VGQKMLAALEQ
+301 VAQKMLAALEQ
-312 AFPLDGEMLDIGA
+312 AFPLEGEALDIGA
-325 SVGIAV
+325 SVGVAV

-340 QLLSRADVAMYT
+340 QLLSRADVAMYA

-363 SAEQERDGA
+363 SAEHERDGA

-403 AISSVEALVRWM
+403 GITSVEALVRWM

-469 MRNVHDPQLPQT
+469 MRNIHDPQLPQT

-486 QRWDARPDLL
+486 QRWDARPELL
-496 RLEITETVLAAD
+496 RLEMTETVLAAD

-545 LDQIKIDR
+545 LDEIKIDR
-553 SFVIGMVNDEASAT
+553 SFVIGMIDDESSAT

-584 AEGVENT
+584 AEGVENA

-604 IQGFLISRPMPAD
+604 IQGFLVARPMPAD
-617 QAAEWIGRATVG
+617 QTAEWIGRAT
-629 TATPRPTEPV
+629 APTVVTV
-639 AG
+639 AH

>member
-1 MPPTAEVQ
+1 MEDV
-9 ARVRPLAS
+9 
-17 SVRVA
+17 
-22 VVGEALF
+22 LF

-58 LAPAH
+58 LSPAH
-63 VLILGSALLAW
+63 VLILGASLLAW

-89 GYERVARFSFFVDT
+89 GYKRVARISFVIDT
-103 AVVVYAIWVFAADPQ
+103 AVVIYALWIFAADPQ
-118 WTSWA
+118 WTAW
-123 VGVLI
+123 VIGVLI
-128 IIGSAFR
+128 IISSAFR
-135 FGRLGAVAST
+135 FGRLGALSST
-145 TIITIAYVVIVGWRN
+145 TIII
-160 AAYGYDIQL
+160 AAYLAIAGYRQVAYAFNIEL
-169 QRVAFAVSL
+169 QRVAFSVSM
-178 YLMTALIMSG
+178 YLLTALIMSG

-203 LFHDLLTGLPNRALL
+203 LFHDILTGLPNRALL
-218 IERLQQQLVRQ
+218 IERLQQQLLRQ
-229 PRTGESVAVL
+229 PRTGESVALL

-250 DSLGHDVGDN
+250 DSLGHDVGDA
-260 LLRQVG
+260 LLKQVG
-266 PRLMANL
+266 PRLTASL

-279 ARLGGDEFAILLPGT
+279 ARLGGDEFAVLLPGT

-301 VGQKMLAALEQ
+301 VAQKLLAALEQ
-312 AFPLDGEMLDIGA
+312 AFPLEGETLDVGA
-325 SVGIAV
+325 SIGVAV

-340 QLLSRADVAMYT
+340 QLLSRADVAMYA
-352 AKGSLAGLAVF
+352 AKGSLSGLAVF
-363 SAEQERDGA
+363 SAEHERDSSS
-372 GRLAL
+372 RLAL

-390 VLYYQPQIDLRTG
+390 VLYYQPQLDLRTG
-403 AISSVEALVRWM
+403 SVTSLEALVRWM

-458 GLRVPIAVNLS
+458 GLRVPVAVNLS
-469 MRNVHDPQLPQT
+469 MRNIHDPQLPQT

-496 RLEITETVLAAD
+496 RLEMTETVLAAD

-545 LDQIKIDR
+545 LDEIKIDR
-553 SFVIGMVNDEASAT
+553 SFVVGMIDDESSAT

-584 AEGVENT
+584 AEGVENA

-604 IQGFLISRPMPAD
+604 IQGYLVARPMPAD
-617 QAAEWIGRATVG
+617 QTAEWIGRASVT
-629 TATPRPTEPV
+629 PV

>member
-1 MPPTAEVQ
+1 VED
-9 ARVRPLAS
+9 
-17 SVRVA
+17 
-22 VVGEALF
+22 ALF

-38 QVARLAG
+38 QMARLAG

-58 LAPAH
+58 LAPGH
-63 VLILGSALLAW
+63 VLALGAGLLAW
-74 TLINTRLVEGARTAA
+74 TLINTRLVEGARTAS
-89 GYERVARFSFFVDT
+89 GYERVARLSFIVDSS
-103 AVVVYAIWVFAADPQ
+103 VVVYAIWVFAADPQ
-118 WTSWA
+118 WISWV

-128 IIGSAFR
+128 IIGSSFR
-135 FGRLGAVAST
+135 FGRFGALAST
-145 TIITIAYVVIVGWRN
+145 IILTVAYLVIVGWRLQT
-160 AAYGYDIQL
+160 YGYNIEL
-169 QRVAFAVSL
+169 QRVAFAISL

-218 IERLQQQLVRQ
+218 LERLQQQLLRQ
-229 PRTGESVAVL
+229 PRTGESVALL

-250 DSLGHDVGDN
+250 DSLGHNVGDE

-266 PRLMANL
+266 PRLAASL
-273 RAADTV
+273 RTADTV

-301 VGQKMLAALEQ
+301 VAQKMLAALEQ
-312 AFPLDGEMLDIGA
+312 AFPLEGETLDIGA
-325 SVGIAV
+325 SVGVAV
-331 APAHATQAE
+331 APVHATQAD

-352 AKGSLAGLAVF
+352 AKGSLTGLSVF
-363 SAEQERDGA
+363 SAEHEKDGA

-390 VLYYQPQIDLRTG
+390 ILYYQPQIDLRTG
-403 AISSVEALVRWM
+403 TMTSVEALVRWM

-429 LAERTGLIKRLTRTV
+429 LAERTGLIKRLTRSV

-469 MRNVHDPQLPQT
+469 MRNIHDPQLPQT

-496 RLEITETVLAAD
+496 RLEMTETVLAAD
-508 PERALQTMDSLR
+508 PQRALQTMDSLR

-545 LDQIKIDR
+545 LDEIKIDK
-553 SFVIGMVNDEASAT
+553 SFVIGMIDDESSAT
-567 IVRATVELG
+567 IVRATVDLG
-576 HGLGYAVV
+576 HGLGYGVV
-584 AEGVENT
+584 AEGVENV
-591 ETRQRLTALGCDA
+591 ETRQRLSALGCDA
-604 IQGFLISRPMPAD
+604 IQGFLIARPMPAD
-617 QAAEWIGRATVG
+617 QTAEWIGKAGLKTVATI
-629 TATPRPTEPV
+629 AD
-639 AG
+639 

>member
-1 MPPTAEVQ
+1 MED
-9 ARVRPLAS
+9 
-17 SVRVA
+17 
-22 VVGEALF
+22 ALF

-63 VLILGSALLAW
+63 VLVLGSGLLVW
-74 TLINTRLVEGARTAA
+74 TLINTRLVEGARTAS
-89 GYERVARFSFFVDT
+89 GYQRVARFSFIVDT
-103 AVVVYAIWVFAADPQ
+103 SVVVYAIWVFAADPQ
-118 WTSWA
+118 WIAWV

-135 FGRLGAVAST
+135 FGQLGALTSTVILTVA
-145 TIITIAYVVIVGWRN
+145 YLVIVGWRLQT
-160 AAYGYDIQL
+160 YGYNIEL

-218 IERLQQQLVRQ
+218 IERLQQQLLRQ
-229 PRTGESVAVL
+229 PRTGESVALL

-250 DSLGHDVGDN
+250 DSLGHNVGDE

-266 PRLMANL
+266 PRLAASL
-273 RAADTV
+273 RTADTV

-301 VGQKMLAALEQ
+301 VAQKMLAALEQ
-312 AFPLDGEMLDIGA
+312 AFPLEGETLDIGA
-325 SVGIAV
+325 SVGVAV
-331 APAHATQAE
+331 APVHATQAD
-340 QLLSRADVAMYT
+340 QLLSRADVAMYA
-352 AKGSLAGLAVF
+352 AKGSLTGLSVF
-363 SAEQERDGA
+363 SAEHEKDSA

-403 AISSVEALVRWM
+403 AMTSVEALVRWM
-415 HPKRGLVGPDEFIP
+415 HPKRGLIGPDEFIP

-469 MRNVHDPQLPQT
+469 MRNIHDPQLPQT

-496 RLEITETVLAAD
+496 RLEMTETVLAAD
-508 PERALQTMDSLR
+508 PQRALQTMDSLR

-545 LDQIKIDR
+545 LDEIKIDR
-553 SFVIGMVNDEASAT
+553 SFVIGMIDDESSAT
-567 IVRATVELG
+567 IVRATVDLG
-576 HGLGYAVV
+576 HGLGYGVV
-584 AEGVENT
+584 AEGVENA
-591 ETRQRLTALGCDA
+591 ETRHRLSALGCDA
-604 IQGFLISRPMPAD
+604 IQGFFVARPMPAD
-617 QAAEWIGRATVG
+617 QTAEWIGKAGLANVATI
-629 TATPRPTEPV
+629 AD
-639 AG
+639 

>member
-1 MPPTAEVQ
+1 VEN
-9 ARVRPLAS
+9 
-17 SVRVA
+17 
-22 VVGEALF
+22 ALF

-63 VLILGSALLAW
+63 VLVLGAALLAW

-89 GYERVARFSFFVDT
+89 GYERVARFSFVVDT
-103 AVVVYAIWVFAADPQ
+103 SVVIYAIWVFAADPQ
-118 WTSWA
+118 WTAWA

-135 FGRLGAVAST
+135 FGRLGALASMT
-145 TIITIAYVVIVGWRN
+145 TITLAYLVIVGWRQQT
-160 AAYGYDIQL
+160 YGYNIEL

-178 YLMTALIMSG
+178 YLLTALIMSG

-218 IERLQQQLVRQ
+218 IERLQQQLLRQ

-250 DSLGHDVGDN
+250 DSLGHAVGDD
-260 LLRQVG
+260 LLKQIG
-266 PRLMANL
+266 PRLAASL
-273 RAADTV
+273 RTADTI

-301 VGQKMLAALEQ
+301 VAQKMLAALEQ
-312 AFPLDGEMLDIGA
+312 SFPLEGEALDIGA
-325 SVGIAV
+325 SVGVAV
-331 APAHATQAE
+331 APGHATQAE
-340 QLLSRADVAMYT
+340 QLLSRADVAMYA

-363 SAEQERDGA
+363 SAEHERDGA

-403 AISSVEALVRWM
+403 GITSVEALVRWM

-469 MRNVHDPQLPQT
+469 MRNIHDPQLPQT

-496 RLEITETVLAAD
+496 RLEMTETVLAAD

-545 LDQIKIDR
+545 LDEIKIDR
-553 SFVIGMVNDEASAT
+553 SFVIGMIDDESSAT

-584 AEGVENT
+584 AEGVENA

-604 IQGFLISRPMPAD
+604 IQGFLVARPMPAD
-617 QAAEWIGRATVG
+617 QTAEWIGRATVP
-629 TATPRPTEPV
+629 AVV
-639 AG
+639 AAGD

>member
-1 MPPTAEVQ
+1 VED
-9 ARVRPLAS
+9 
-17 SVRVA
+17 
-22 VVGEALF
+22 ALF
-29 EDRRLERTL
+29 EDRRLERTF
-38 QVARLAG
+38 QVVRLAG

-58 LAPAH
+58 VAPAH
-63 VLILGSALLAW
+63 VLVLGAGLLAW

-89 GYERVARFSFFVDT
+89 GYERVARFSFVVDA

-118 WTSWA
+118 WNAWV

-135 FGRLGAVAST
+135 FGRLGALAST
-145 TIITIAYVVIVGWRN
+145 TVVTVAYLVIVGWRN
-160 AAYGYDIQL
+160 ATYGYNIEL
-169 QRVAFAVSL
+169 QRVAFAVSI
-178 YLMTALIMSG
+178 YLLAALIMSG

-218 IERLQQQLVRQ
+218 IERLQQQLLRQ
-229 PRTGESVAVL
+229 PRTGESVALL

-260 LLRQVG
+260 LLRQIG
-266 PRLMANL
+266 PRLTASL

-279 ARLGGDEFAILLPGT
+279 ARLGGDEFAVLLPGT

-301 VGQKMLAALEQ
+301 VAQKMLAALEQ
-312 AFPLDGEMLDIGA
+312 AFPLEGETLDIGA
-325 SVGIAV
+325 SVGVAV

-340 QLLSRADVAMYT
+340 QLLSRADVAMYA
-352 AKGSLAGLAVF
+352 AKGTLAGLAVF
-363 SAEQERDGA
+363 SAEHERDGA
-372 GRLAL
+372 GRLAM

-390 VLYYQPQIDLRTG
+390 VLYYQPQLDLRTG
-403 AISSVEALVRWM
+403 TITSVEALVRWM
-415 HPKRGLVGPDEFIP
+415 HPKRGLVGPDEFIA

-458 GLRVPIAVNLS
+458 GLRMPVAVNLS
-469 MRNVHDPQLPQT
+469 MRNIHDPQLPQT

-496 RLEITETVLAAD
+496 RLEMTETVLAAD

-545 LDQIKIDR
+545 LDEIKIDR
-553 SFVIGMVNDEASAT
+553 SFVIGMVDDESSAT

-584 AEGVENT
+584 AEGVENI

-604 IQGFLISRPMPAD
+604 IQGFLVARPMPAD
-617 QAAEWIGRATVG
+617 QTAEWIGRAIL
-629 TATPRPTEPV
+629 PPV
-639 AG
+639 ATIAD

>member
-1 MPPTAEVQ
+1 MEN
-9 ARVRPLAS
+9 
-17 SVRVA
+17 
-22 VVGEALF
+22 ALF

-63 VLILGSALLAW
+63 VLVLGAALLAW

-89 GYERVARFSFFVDT
+89 GYERVARFSFVVDT
-103 AVVVYAIWVFAADPQ
+103 SVVIYAIWVFAADPQ
-118 WTSWA
+118 WTAWA

-135 FGRLGAVAST
+135 FGRLGALASMT
-145 TIITIAYVVIVGWRN
+145 TITLAYLVIVGWRQQT
-160 AAYGYDIQL
+160 YGYNIEL

-178 YLMTALIMSG
+178 YLLTALIMSG
-188 AIRELLELRKQREYQ
+188 AIRELLELRKQREHQ

-218 IERLQQQLVRQ
+218 IERLQQQLLRQ

-250 DSLGHDVGDN
+250 DSLGHAVGDD
-260 LLRQVG
+260 LLKQIG
-266 PRLMANL
+266 PRLAASL
-273 RAADTV
+273 RTADTI

-301 VGQKMLAALEQ
+301 VAQKMLAALEQ
-312 AFPLDGEMLDIGA
+312 SFPLEGEALDIGA
-325 SVGIAV
+325 SVGVAV
-331 APAHATQAE
+331 APGHATQAE
-340 QLLSRADVAMYT
+340 QLLSRADVAMYA

-363 SAEQERDGA
+363 SAEHERDGA

-403 AISSVEALVRWM
+403 GITSVEALVRWM

-469 MRNVHDPQLPQT
+469 MRNIHDPQLPQT

-496 RLEITETVLAAD
+496 RLEMTETVLAAD

-545 LDQIKIDR
+545 LDEIKIDR
-553 SFVIGMVNDEASAT
+553 SFVIGMIDDESSAT

-584 AEGVENT
+584 AEGVENA

-604 IQGFLISRPMPAD
+604 IQGFLVARPMPAD
-617 QAAEWIGRATVG
+617 QTAEWIGRATVP
-629 TATPRPTEPV
+629 AVV
-639 AG
+639 AAGD

>member
-1 MPPTAEVQ
+1 VEN
-9 ARVRPLAS
+9 
-17 SVRVA
+17 
-22 VVGEALF
+22 ALF

-63 VLILGSALLAW
+63 VLILGAGLLAW

-89 GYERVARFSFFVDT
+89 GYERVARFSFVVDT
-103 AVVVYAIWVFAADPQ
+103 SVVIYAIWVFAADPQ
-118 WTSWA
+118 WTAWV

-135 FGRLGAVAST
+135 FGRLGALTSM
-145 TIITIAYVVIVGWRN
+145 TIITLAYLVIVGWRQQT
-160 AAYGYDIQL
+160 YGYNIEL

-178 YLMTALIMSG
+178 YLLTALIMSG

-218 IERLQQQLVRQ
+218 IERLQQQLLRQ

-250 DSLGHDVGDN
+250 DSLGHAVGDD
-260 LLRQVG
+260 LLKQIG
-266 PRLMANL
+266 PRLAASL
-273 RAADTV
+273 RAADTI

-301 VGQKMLAALEQ
+301 VAQKMLAALEQ
-312 AFPLDGEMLDIGA
+312 SFPLEGEALDIGA
-325 SVGIAV
+325 SVGVAV

-340 QLLSRADVAMYT
+340 QLLSRADVAMYA

-363 SAEQERDGA
+363 SAEHERDGA

-403 AISSVEALVRWM
+403 GITSVEALVRWM

-469 MRNVHDPQLPQT
+469 MRNIHDPQLPQT

-496 RLEITETVLAAD
+496 RLEMTETVLAAD

-545 LDQIKIDR
+545 LDEIKIDR
-553 SFVIGMVNDEASAT
+553 SFVIGMIDDESSAT

-584 AEGVENT
+584 AEGVENA

-604 IQGFLISRPMPAD
+604 IQGFLVARPMPAD
-617 QAAEWIGRATVG
+617 QTAEWIGRATI
-629 TATPRPTEPV
+629 PTVVTV
-639 AG
+639 AD

>member
-1 MPPTAEVQ
+1 VED
-9 ARVRPLAS
+9 
-17 SVRVA
+17 
-22 VVGEALF
+22 ALF

-58 LAPAH
+58 LAPGH
-63 VLILGSALLAW
+63 VLVLGAGLLIW
-74 TLINTRLVEGARTAA
+74 TLVNTRLVEGARTAS
-89 GYERVARFSFFVDT
+89 GYERVARFSFIVDSS
-103 AVVVYAIWVFAADPQ
+103 VVVYAIWVFAADPQ
-118 WTSWA
+118 WISWV

-128 IIGSAFR
+128 IIGSSFR
-135 FGRLGAVAST
+135 FGRLGALAST
-145 TIITIAYVVIVGWRN
+145 VILTVAYLVIVGWRLQT
-160 AAYGYDIQL
+160 YGYNIEL

-218 IERLQQQLVRQ
+218 LERLQQQLLRQ
-229 PRTGESVAVL
+229 PRTGESVALL

-250 DSLGHDVGDN
+250 DSLGHNVGDD

-266 PRLMANL
+266 PRLAASL
-273 RAADTV
+273 RTADTV

-301 VGQKMLAALEQ
+301 VAQKMLAALEQ
-312 AFPLDGEMLDIGA
+312 AFPLEGETLDIGA
-325 SVGIAV
+325 SVGVAV
-331 APAHATQAE
+331 APVHATQAD

-352 AKGSLAGLAVF
+352 AKGSLTGLSVF
-363 SAEQERDGA
+363 SAEHEKDGA

-390 VLYYQPQIDLRTG
+390 ILYYQPQIDLRTG
-403 AISSVEALVRWM
+403 AMTSVEALVRWM

-469 MRNVHDPQLPQT
+469 MRNIHDPQLPQT

-496 RLEITETVLAAD
+496 RLEMTETVLAAD
-508 PERALQTMDSLR
+508 PQRALQTMDSLR

-545 LDQIKIDR
+545 LDEIKIDK
-553 SFVIGMVNDEASAT
+553 SFVIGMIDDESSAT
-567 IVRATVELG
+567 IVRATVDLG
-576 HGLGYAVV
+576 HGLGYGVV
-584 AEGVENT
+584 AEGVENA
-591 ETRQRLTALGCDA
+591 ETRQRLSALGCDA
-604 IQGFLISRPMPAD
+604 IQGFLVARPMPAD
-617 QAAEWIGRATVG
+617 QTAEWIGKAGLPTVATI
-629 TATPRPTEPV
+629 AD
-639 AG
+639 